1 MFSRN
6 QPARSPDASGGG
18 APIDFTRDAYA
29 ALVQV
34 AHKPPPGVPHAAAI
48 DICATNFSN
57 NMVPA
62 LKRGQVSIELALK
75 YLQLTNPFSGNN
87 VFAETGPLPH
97 LVPHVAEHIIERVRA
112 GAAISVRALASLR
125 GYVASPHDIG
135 VDASMAAFNALIAG
149 CSRCFTISTPHQ
161 VEPPSAP
168 DPVAEV
174 SLLGPEL
181 NWVATKHP
189 APVAEVVAR
198 IDGVFVEPVLA
209 RGIDA
214 IMKDLADPNA
224 NIPPEVRHVAKIAL
238 ARRAG

>member
-1 MFSRN
+1 ML
-6 QPARSPDASGGG
+6 
-18 APIDFTRDAYA
+18 FT
-29 ALVQV
+29 
-34 AHKPPPGVPHAAAI
+34 
-48 DICATNFSN
+48 T
-57 NMVPA
+57 
-62 LKRGQVSIELALK
+62 
-75 YLQLTNPFSGNN
+75 
-87 VFAETGPLPH
+87 
-97 LVPHVAEHIIERVRA
+97 
-112 GAAISVRALASLR
+112 
-125 GYVASPHDIG
+125 
-135 VDASMAAFNALIAG
+135 
-149 CSRCFTISTPHQ
+149 STPHQ

-209 RGIDA
+209 QGIDA